1 MNRALALA
9 GAMTLAAATAFTATP
24 ALAAATVT
32 TRVANLAVTPT
43 TVTKGSSITLKGQ
56 AQKLAKTWTATP
68 GASVVVFFDADGS
81 APNTAQRT
89 LKADARGNFATSM
102 APQASGYWSVQLKAT
117 STNKASTST
126 RVYVKV
132 TAPAPSRGS
141 AIVMPKG
148 SVNCPSWA
156 PIKGNASSHIFHRPG
171 QRFYA
176 KTHPEMCFS
185 TPAAAIKAGYRASK
199 I

>member
-9 GAMTLAAATAFTATP
+9 GATTLAAATAFTATP

-156 PIKGNASSHIFHRPG
+156 PIKGNKESMIYHQPWNQAYGRTK
-171 QRFYA
+171 A
-176 KTHPEMCFS
+176 EECFAYPS
-185 TPAAAIKAGYRASK
+185 DAEAAGYRAAK
-199 I
+199 R